1 MPGLSYPIVGY
12 LFKSRD
18 EQISR
23 RRAMDISGHPKGK
36 ETCTTNGQDIFVTL
50 EYPLSQGPKVR
61 LQVEVVSVEPAARH
75 YAIRSLISIPRCA
88 IKTSNPLKEFS
99 DLIDGQKES
108 FVGSCFFNKH
118 ISKSNQRDSEKLNL
132 DSKCAQYGQKA
143 SIHEL
148 SIYKSS

>member
-61 LQVEVVSVEPAARH
+61 LQVEVVSVEPAARL

-88 IKTSNPLKEFS
+88 IKT
-99 DLIDGQKES
+99 
-108 FVGSCFFNKH
+108 
-118 ISKSNQRDSEKLNL
+118 
-132 DSKCAQYGQKA
+132 
-143 SIHEL
+143 
-148 SIYKSS
+148 